1 MCILQDTKWNWRK
14 VKEVK
19 KVISA
24 AIYQVIQFDNEEEFE
39 DYISKLKRNNQEFI
53 LEEKTK
59 YPDGKV
65 EIKIMKQYNNNKF
78 IERGETSEN

>member
-1 MCILQDTKWNWRK
+1 

-24 AIYQVIQFDNEEEFE
+24 AIYQIIEFDDEKEFD
-39 DYISKLKRNNQEFI
+39 DYISKLQHNHQEFI

-59 YPDGKV
+59 HPDGKIQ
-65 EIKIMKQYNNNKF
+65 IKIMKQYNNNKF
-78 IERGETSEN
+78 IERGNSSESK